1 MLTTVMTMVSLG
13 ISVLRGL
20 IVTQLVTKFTKP
32 LKEPKDSLPCFRSPL
47 LVSALR
53 QTNPVHI
60 LIHHVIILF
69 QEVSFFHG
77 YSSSIMQLAFF
88 CLLAYHIFF
97 PCHPTWFDHPDI
109 FGEKYELWNSS
120 LCIPTQFRFILVQ
133 MFSSSYS
140 RRQWICDFALNW
152 HSQTA
157 NKTWRT
163 DDGTSRPHA
172 GWSRN
177 RNSTPDTGRN
187 SLFTL
192 Q

>member
-1 MLTTVMTMVSLG
+1 MLTTVMPMVSLG

-109 FGEKYELWNSS
+109 FGEKYELMKFLIVHPYPVSFYFGPDVLIVLFSTTVNLWFCLKLAQPNSEQNLEDRWWN
-120 LCIPTQFRFILVQ
+120 V
-133 MFSSSYS
+133 
-140 RRQWICDFALNW
+140 
-152 HSQTA
+152 
-157 NKTWRT
+157 
-163 DDGTSRPHA
+163 
-172 GWSRN
+172 
-177 RNSTPDTGRN
+177 
-187 SLFTL
+187 
-192 Q
+192 